1 MLGDFEDNTE
11 YFSRRAAEEDAA
23 AATATHPLAREA
35 HLEMAKR
42 YRDAYSGSP
51 NVGSTLRRVR

>member
-1 MLGDFEDNTE
+1 MLGDSEDNTE
-11 YFSRRAAEEDAA
+11 YFTRRAAEEDAA

-42 YRDAYSGSP
+42 YRDAYSGSS
-51 NVGSTLRRVR
+51 NVGSTHRRVR

>member
-42 YRDAYSGSP
+42 YRDAYSRSHNMGSAF
-51 NVGSTLRRVR
+51 RRMR